1 LPYGLISR
9 TTGSELY
16 LVHKNISAADNE
28 SVFRWK
34 DLEAY
39 LFDIDGTLLL
49 SPDRTH
55 RYAIHRAMLD
65 VFGVETT
72 IDGIAYHGKTDPGI
86 MRAALQRLGIPDATI
101 ELKMREALEVVR
113 RDASEKADRFKPN
126 VLPGI
131 RQVLELLRGNGKL
144 LGVTSGYLE
153 VVGWLKI
160 KAAGLRDYFAFGCF
174 SDDCQLREEIFDK
187 GMQAVRSRLGA
198 KASVCF
204 VGDTPDDVRAAQ
216 KVGGRIIAVGTGIFK
231 REDLLSHGPD
241 ATVATCSELLA
252 L

>member
-1 LPYGLISR
+1 V
-9 TTGSELY
+9 SETF
-16 LVHKNISAADNE
+16 ANE
-28 SVFRWK
+28 SPASKESAFRWTEA
-34 DLEAY
+34 DAY

-49 SPDRTH
+49 SPDHTH
-55 RYAIHRAMLD
+55 RYALHRAMLD
-65 VFGVETT
+65 VFGVETI
-72 IDGIAYHGKTDPGI
+72 IDGIPYHGKTDPGI
-86 MRAALQRLGIPDATI
+86 MRAALQRLGIPEATI
-101 ELKMREALEVVR
+101 NAKIPEALEAVR
-113 RDASEKADRFKPN
+113 REATGKADRFKPI

-131 RQVLELLRGNGKL
+131 REVLELLSGHGKL
-144 LGVTSGYLE
+144 LGVTSGNLE

-174 SDDCQLREEIFDK
+174 ADEYEFREQIFQK
-187 GMQAVRSRLGA
+187 GMQEVHTRLGP

-241 ATVATCSELLA
+241 HSVDSCSDLLT

>member
-1 LPYGLISR
+1 MSQ
-9 TTGSELY
+9 TTVVNHAE
-16 LVHKNISAADNE
+16 
-28 SVFRWK
+28 FRWK
-34 DLEAY
+34 ESDAY

-55 RYAIHRAMLD
+55 RYALHRAMLD
-65 VFGVETT
+65 VYGVETT

-86 MRAALQRLGIPDATI
+86 LRAALERMGIPAAIIDTKMSDA
-101 ELKMREALEVVR
+101 LAVVR
-113 RDASEKADRFKPN
+113 SDASEKAHRIKPN

-131 RQVLELLRGNGKL
+131 RDLLEFLRGERKL
-144 LGVTSGYLE
+144 LGVTSGNLE

-160 KAAGLRDYFAFGCF
+160 QAAGLREYFEFGCF
-174 SDDCQLREEIFDK
+174 ADDCELREQIFQK
-187 GMQAVRSRLGA
+187 GVAEVKKRLGA
-198 KASVCF
+198 GASVCF

-216 KVGGRIIAVGTGIFK
+216 KAGGRIIAVGTGIFK

-241 ATVATCSELLA
+241 ASVATCCDLLA

>member
-1 LPYGLISR
+1 MTQSTSINQA
-9 TTGSELY
+9 E
-16 LVHKNISAADNE
+16 
-28 SVFRWK
+28 FRWK
-34 DLEAY
+34 EADAY

-55 RYAIHRAMLD
+55 RYALHRAMLD
-65 VFGVETT
+65 VYGVETT

-86 MRAALQRLGIPDATI
+86 LRAALERMGIPPATI
-101 ELKMREALEVVR
+101 DARMPDALEVVR
-113 RDASEKADRFKPN
+113 RDASEKKDRIKPN

-131 RQVLELLRGNGKL
+131 RDLLNFLRAERKL
-144 LGVTSGYLE
+144 LGVTSGNLE

-160 KAAGLRDYFAFGCF
+160 QAADLRDYFQFGCF
-174 SDDCQLREEIFDK
+174 ADDFELREQIFQRGVTEVK
-187 GMQAVRSRLGA
+187 KRLGA
-198 KASVCF
+198 NSSVCF

-216 KVGGRIIAVGTGIFK
+216 KAGGRIIAVGTGIFK

-241 ATVATCSELLA
+241 ASVATCCDLLA